1 MSKPGNE
8 IPKGQPQ
15 EVIGGGLTPG
25 VIAQIQKRE
34 ELIQVKNNEH
44 LLFFNGNGAWARLV
58 SSINTISE
66 QEANDLAGGKKSIK
80 DTVGDNSLAW
90 NNVLMGGTLKQ
101 GTKSNPTRLP
111 GGVDEGSHTPIELD
125 KNGYVKADGS
135 KDIKAGAYNN
145 YKDGLGFRPS
155 PGIESVTVES
165 KGSYGT
171 LREASI
177 KVKVWSVED
186 LEVMQTLYL
195 RPGYT
200 VMLEWGH
207 SLQLEGSDVENV
219 YTLNNTIELYKKFL
233 NDKINDPML
242 TFEKELATIRA
253 ESSYNYDSFVGYVS
267 NFNWSL
273 TQDGGYDCSIK
284 VIAKGSV
291 LESIAVTFDPS
302 NVYPPEQMT
311 RYSEDKGKQERKSI
325 YHKFFSEIK
334 RWIDGGVNSA
344 QVDNVVAAVTD
355 VVQANVD
362 NQILAAED
370 ALNLLK
376 GEGVK
381 NQEEVVKN
389 VVKQVAGVVVATKN
403 AVGAAEDILF
413 GSDEA
418 LQSSIDNASTAEA
431 KISKSNE
438 EFKRRIDKLANGDV
452 IKYEGKDHPFSAS
465 TKDNNDNEGIA
476 GSPVE
481 EEEAVYYLNKN
492 FGEYGLVFKEGTPK
506 AALAGLRKDADG
518 NSTVIFPDE
527 TFNTTPELFTEVTD
541 GGLIDGSD
549 EVYMYQASNP
559 RNNRYVTLDILLP
572 AKARRNSLRI
582 QDFIQKFA
590 IIPEDQLTDEQK
602 ADRAARKVKS
612 EQEAANIASSKSLEK
627 STGADIKAS
636 TPSGTV
642 AKIYTK
648 GDLISQTSAHFKKS
662 LNDFVAFRLIDLE
675 DKDTGKLDNDNLN
688 EFWIPLYTVLD
699 IYNNYVSLV
708 DTTQSTSKGTN
719 TPGRKLTQF
728 YTGNQDPE
736 KTGNYKKKLKY
747 LTGVN
752 HFSINPMV
760 CILPHPPK
768 NTQLFDSEG
777 RTYTWPDGQ
786 GESFP
791 MGVVY
796 KNGFAANVQGALSR
810 GMMRGE
816 PDDILNILIS
826 VEYLETELDKI
837 VAEEEDSDNNSK
849 NNIVKFIRTLLS
861 SMNEAMGGINDLDLF
876 YDDEDD
882 LYYIVDRKI
891 TPALRHLIPT
901 LSLSG
906 IKSTMTN
913 VSISSEISK
922 DIGNMISIAAQGT
935 EGNSR
940 DNVSAMLKWNQGCLD
955 RHTRFKAQKSD
966 DSGAKTDQAAVE
978 KRESPEDKRLRKWA
992 DDYYDYWREFNGDK
1006 WFDNGDFNR
1015 GAVAGLSNFH
1025 KQYTKTFVT
1034 ELYCK
1039 DEKDPKPV
1047 PGVIPVEL
1055 SFSTMGISGLKI
1067 GQAFMIEAGL
1077 LPQRYSEDFGYLI
1090 TGLSHKIENSKWT
1103 TDVKTQFYY
1112 TKKSTPDE
1120 IAAYNKT
1127 KKTLSSP
1134 ATTPSGGGGGENP
1147 GPVVPYNGSNATVPG
1162 DGSIIIAGGT
1172 FNQSRLGSR
1181 RQPIQQKLMDII
1193 AGAAKATGLTFRISS
1208 AGQTPLPFTSGRNAV
1223 FTGDGKKGS
1232 TSTGTARH
1240 DNGYGVD
1247 GALYVSYP
1255 GEKLIAHQGP
1265 PLVQSFL
1272 TECRKRGLHSIGVGA
1287 KYMSGTSL
1295 HLDIAQGNSVYG
1307 QVFGPF
1313 TNKETKKAG
1322 LYPTWLKPL
1331 MKATKETS
1339 GPNKNYFAKSEG
1351 LKASNGKSYYTGGY

>member
-58 SSINTISE
+58 SSINTITE

-325 YHKFFSEIK
+325 YHKFFSEMR
-334 RWIDGGVNSA
+334 RWIDGGLGSA
-344 QVDNVVAAVTD
+344 ELDNVIAGTTD
-355 VVQANVD
+355 IVNATID
-362 NQILAAED
+362 NALLVAED
-370 ALNLLK
+370 ALNIVT
-376 GEGVK
+376 GEGAQ
-381 NQEEVVKN
+381 NQQAVVKN
-389 VVKQVAGVVVATKN
+389 IVKTVVGVVQVVDNAADATTD
-403 AVGAAEDILF
+403 AIF
-413 GSDEA
+413 GSDEVINA
-418 LQSSIDNASTAEA
+418 SIDNPSAAGAEA
-431 KISKSNE
+431 TIAQANA
-438 EFKRRIDKLANGDV
+438 EFKNKILVLKNG
-452 IKYEGKDHPFSAS
+452 GSFSF
-465 TKDNNDNEGIA
+465 NNSIYKFESSSGDDDDNEGLA
-476 GSPVE
+476 GLE
-481 EEEAVYYLNKN
+481 EEEVSYYLTRQFKK
-492 FGEYGLVFKEGTPK
+492 YGLRFKEGIPK
-506 AALAGLRKDADG
+506 NGTKQDVDG
-518 NSTVIFPDE
+518 NYYAPDKGSKSDLRQTVGAAGDQLYMFQFDE
-527 TFNTTPELFTEVTD
+527 PK
-541 GGLIDGSD
+541 
-549 EVYMYQASNP
+549 
-559 RNNRYVTLDILLP
+559 NNRYIELDNTFDQDD
-572 AKARRNSLRI
+572 RRQTLRI
-582 QDFIQKFA
+582 IDFIQKFA
-590 IIPEDQLTDEQK
+590 TIPEDELTEEQK
-602 ADRAARKVKS
+602 AGRAARKVVT
-612 EQEAANIASSKSLEK
+612 EQQAANVAASESLAK
-627 STGADIKAS
+627 STGADITAN
-636 TPSGTV
+636 TPSGEV
-642 AKIYTK
+642 AKVYTK
-648 GDLISQTSAHFKKS
+648 ADLVSPSSAHFKKS

-837 VAEEEDSDNNSK
+837 VAAEEDSDNNSK

-966 DSGAKTDQAAVE
+966 DSGAKTDEAAVE

-1134 ATTPSGGGGGENP
+1134 ATTPSGGGGGGNP
-1147 GPVVPYNGSNATVPG
+1147 GQVV
-1162 DGSIIIAGGT
+1162 
-1172 FNQSRLGSR
+1172 
-1181 RQPIQQKLMDII
+1181 
-1193 AGAAKATGLTFRISS
+1193 AGAALGYQGDIVVAEGEDPAPKINPNKYGRRSPYYAKAPSPVVAGKPRLKAWGKNARKYGKSDVLKGVADGIFAPIGGPGTPGAKWSSGASSNVNGSYYLETKAAAQFVAWYNEMVTTGIKFRVSS
-1208 AGQTPLPFTSGRNAV
+1208 ALRF
-1223 FTGDGKKGS
+1223 GKNVG
-1232 TSTGTARH
+1232 GGVH
-1240 DNGYGVD
+1240 GYGLAVDFANLYRLVD
-1247 GALYVSYP
+1247 GVFKAED
-1255 GEKLIAHQGP
+1255 GGP
-1265 PLVQSFL
+1265 
-1272 TECRKRGLHSIGVGA
+1272 RI
-1287 KYMSGTSL
+1287 
-1295 HLDIAQGNSVYG
+1295 
-1307 QVFGPF
+1307 
-1313 TNKETKKAG
+1313 
-1322 LYPTWLKPL
+1322 
-1331 MKATKETS
+1331 
-1339 GPNKNYFAKSEG
+1339 NKNARITQPVWRQMAEIGSKYGWYNPWRLSDVKGMDELWHFEYWGPA
-1351 LKASNGKSYYTGGY
+1351 